1 MCFRASIMGE
11 AAGMLPLLL
20 RLHKYNLYMLRQFVK
35 IYIRFCRPETK
46 KHGKINNCIGGC
58 NV

>member
-1 MCFRASIMGE
+1 MGE

-35 IYIRFCRPETK
+35 IYIRFCGPEMK